1 MRALQMG
8 MATASQ
14 WLFNFVVAKSTPS
27 MFATLGRGG
36 FGTYF
41 IYGSFCFAMVV
52 FAWVFVPET
61 KGNSFSH
68 SYISRFPGIFTNRA
82 IQVSLLRTWMNSFR
96 RITYEPL
103 LYPLG
108 YHASMPCVSR
118 RKILI
123 PGLNMLIKFEWTMQV
138 VLYIRIG

>member
-41 IYGSFCFAMVV
+41 VYGSFCFTMVV
-52 FAWVFVPET
+52 FAWFFVPET
-61 KGNSFSH
+61 KGELRHSQLSHTVIIQLTTSIGLALEDMDELFSQPNVRAPFTP
-68 SYISRFPGIFTNRA
+68 SRVARLEAERVAKGDA
-82 IQVSLLRTWMNSFR
+82 DS
-96 RITYEPL
+96 
-103 LYPLG
+103 
-108 YHASMPCVSR
+108 
-118 RKILI
+118 
-123 PGLNMLIKFEWTMQV
+123 KFEHV
-138 VLYIRIG
+138 DRV